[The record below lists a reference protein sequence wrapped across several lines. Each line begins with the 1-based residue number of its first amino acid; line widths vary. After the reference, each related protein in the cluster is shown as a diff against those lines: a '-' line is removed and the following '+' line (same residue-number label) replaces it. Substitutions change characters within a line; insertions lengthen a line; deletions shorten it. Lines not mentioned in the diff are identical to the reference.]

1 MGFALKG
8 NMNVSDQ
15 ASKVDQARNRY
26 REAQEE
32 LKESYDKDLSGIK
45 ENFETKTQKQA
56 KNYSEHKDELEVQN
70 RINNE
75 NYSNKTQEVISRSQ
89 EEFKTKLKDNVSKFE
104 KENRQTKNELTDK
117 LSSISD
123 SYKKSFA
130 ENERY
135 QNQVKKSMGERYS
148 NANKSYQE
156 DFNKQVASID
166 NRSKK
171 QNIDNREFDRKER
184 IDETKKHSEELES
197 LRSSSGEQKFKEISR
212 LRNDSENLRTTL
224 ERENLLLKDRQ
235 EERVGDLLK
244 LKGQEGEDVQK
255 NYAELQETIKKK
267 NNDLQAKQNLDHKK
281 ESKNLEKKFNED
293 IRNIQSIA
301 NQKVKGGTQ
310 VDSLNDEIK
319 NVKNSYE
326 NRLQATRNEM
336 ERTNLANREKEETND
351 QSYREQLKQMKTAN
365 RESLSK
371 SESESNKSLK
381 DTMTLNREKNN
392 ALEERFKVD
401 HTLLKTEAEQKIARV
416 TGQEQGKVKE
426 QRVEFGR
433 VVNSLNDKSM
443 ETINALKDEYSK
455 DKSQYIE
462 KTKKD
467 LNQEK
472 VALKSQLIRQN
483 ALKETLY
490 EQKLADMEKQTTK
503 IIENYENRISQIT
516 RKSDSEIESIK
527 ATEVERKFK
536 DDQLNKS
543 TINSILQQNETEI
556 VQLRDRFERMI
567 AKDRV
572 LNDYRT
578 NNLIQKYE
586 DQIGKE
592 RSGHQKELSMRLNE
606 AQTQFDRLYQSSEQ
620 DRENLRTQY
629 EQRMENMKL
638 AALAQ
643 ENSKKV

>member
-443 ETINALKDEYSK
+443 ETINALKDEFSK

>member
-1 MGFALKG
+1 
-8 NMNVSDQ
+8 MNVSDQ

>member
-1 MGFALKG
+1 
-8 NMNVSDQ
+8 MNVSDQ

-32 LKESYDKDLSGIK
+32 LKESYDKDLAGIK

-56 KNYSEHKDELEVQN
+56 KNYAGHKDELEVQN

-148 NANKSYQE
+148 NANKSYQD
-156 DFNKQVASID
+156 DFNKQVLNID

-184 IDETKKHSEELES
+184 IDETKKHSEELEG

-244 LKGQEGEDVQK
+244 LKDQEGEDVQK

-281 ESKNLEKKFNED
+281 ESKSLEKKFNED

-310 VDSLNDEIK
+310 VDSLTDEIK
-319 NVKNSYE
+319 NVKSSYE

-351 QSYREQLKQMKTAN
+351 QSYREQLKQMKSAN

-371 SESESNKSLK
+371 SESDSNKSLK
-381 DTMTLNREKNN
+381 DTMTINREKNN

-401 HTLLKTEAEQKIARV
+401 NTHLKTEAEQKIARV
-416 TGQEQGKVKE
+416 TDQQQGKVKE

-516 RKSDSEIESIK
+516 RKADSEIESIK
-527 ATEVERKFK
+527 ATEDERKFK

-543 TINSILQQNETEI
+543 TINSILQHNETEI

-606 AQTQFDRLYQSSEQ
+606 AQAQFDRLYQSSEQ

-638 AALAQ
+638 SALAQ

>member
-1 MGFALKG
+1 
-8 NMNVSDQ
+8 MNVSDQ

-32 LKESYDKDLSGIK
+32 LKESYDKDLAGIK

-56 KNYSEHKDELEVQN
+56 KNYAVHKDELEVQN

-184 IDETKKHSEELES
+184 IDESKKHSEELEG

-267 NNDLQAKQNLDHKK
+267 NNDLQAKQILDHKK
-281 ESKNLEKKFNED
+281 ESKGLEKKFNED

-310 VDSLNDEIK
+310 VDSLTDEIK
-319 NVKNSYE
+319 NVKSSYE

-371 SESESNKSLK
+371 SESDSNKSLK

-401 HTLLKTEAEQKIARV
+401 NTLLKTEAEQKIARV
-416 TGQEQGKVKE
+416 TDQEQGKVKE

-516 RKSDSEIESIK
+516 RKADSEVETLK
-527 ATEVERKFK
+527 ATEIERKFK